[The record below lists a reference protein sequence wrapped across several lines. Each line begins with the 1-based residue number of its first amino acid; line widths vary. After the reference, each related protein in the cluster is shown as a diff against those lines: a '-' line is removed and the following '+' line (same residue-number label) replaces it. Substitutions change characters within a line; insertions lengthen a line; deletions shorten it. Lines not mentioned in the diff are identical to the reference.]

1 MSVIYLLLGKLVDI
15 LLLRRGP
22 QDLPASSSLL
32 AILILCNLIVGIL
45 LFSSQQE
52 GNPESLQS
60 VVDMGLTLIMY
71 TAVLHL
77 RGVRERVVQT
87 LTAFTGTGLLL
98 TLVLF
103 PISLLL
109 ASEGDGLFLSAGQ
122 LMFMALL
129 IWSLAVDGHIFRHSL
144 NTSML
149 VGTSCAVV
157 IFIARV
163 YILESIWPG

>member
-1 MSVIYLLLGKLVDI
+1 MSVTYILFTRITDI

-22 QDLPASSSLL
+22 QELPSSGILL
-32 AILILCNLIVGIL
+32 AMLILLNLVAGTL
-45 LFSSQQE
+45 LFSSEEQ
-52 GNPESLQS
+52 GSSDSLQS
-60 VVDMGLTLIMY
+60 IVDMGLSLVMY
-71 TAVLHL
+71 IAVLHL

-87 LTAFTGTGLLL
+87 LTAFTGTGFIL

-109 ASEGDGLFLSAGQ
+109 GPEGDSFFTSAGR
-122 LMFMALL
+122 LLFMALL
-129 IWSLAVDGHIFRHSL
+129 IWSLTVDGHIFRHSL

-157 IFIARV
+157 IFIARI

>member
-1 MSVIYLLLGKLVDI
+1 MPNAYLLFTYFTDI

-22 QDLPASSSLL
+22 QDLPGSWYLL
-32 AILILCNLIVGIL
+32 ATLVLLNIVAGSL
-45 LFSSQQE
+45 LFSSQDE
-52 GNPESLQS
+52 GGSDALQTVIDIGLSL
-60 VVDMGLTLIMY
+60 VMY

-77 RGVRERVVQT
+77 RGFRERVLQT

-109 ASEGDGLFLSAGQ
+109 GQEGESFYVTAGR

-129 IWSLAVDGHIFRHSL
+129 IWSLAVDGHIFRHAL
-144 NTSML
+144 GTSML
-149 VGTSCAVV
+149 VGTAVAVV
-157 IFIARV
+157 IFIARI